1 MVIAWVE
8 AVVLRQ
14 VQEGSEVYQHHEAHH
29 QEMEWEDSPPLE
41 PSGIEIMLV
50 GVVAAAASDLL
61 RMIEDC
67 QEE

>member
-1 MVIAWVE
+1 MVIAWVV
-8 AVVLRQ
+8 AVVVVLRQ

-50 GVVAAAASDLL
+50 AAAASDLL